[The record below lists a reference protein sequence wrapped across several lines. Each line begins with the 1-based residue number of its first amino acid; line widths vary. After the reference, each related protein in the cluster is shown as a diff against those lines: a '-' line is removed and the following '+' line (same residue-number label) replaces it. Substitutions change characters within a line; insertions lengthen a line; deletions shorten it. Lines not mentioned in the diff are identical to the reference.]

1 MWFLVAFTTAYAKEK
16 AMYVPE
22 MFMSQKRRLKTRVL
36 QGHEMDDNFLIW
48 KVNVTLPLALKG
60 NNNTM

>member
-1 MWFLVAFTTAYAKEK
+1 MWFLVAFTTAYSKEK